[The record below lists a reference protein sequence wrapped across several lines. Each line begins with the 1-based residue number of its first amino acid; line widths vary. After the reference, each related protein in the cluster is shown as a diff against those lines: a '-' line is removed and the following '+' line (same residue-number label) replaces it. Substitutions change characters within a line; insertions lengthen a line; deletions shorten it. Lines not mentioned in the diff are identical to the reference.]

1 MIVACVSFAVMWALI
16 RLASASVHSFEIVFF
31 RNLIGTLVMVPML
44 VANPGLLKSARMPIH
59 LRRATS
65 GFIATLGTF
74 YAVAN
79 APLATALAINYTAP
93 LFATVGAVLLLG
105 ERIHARRIG
114 ALLLGFVGMLIVLR
128 PGALPLTPGV
138 TAAVISAVA
147 TGASYIAIRALV
159 GSDDSRAVA
168 AWSFILMTPPSLVV
182 AAFVWTWPPLAV
194 WPLLLGIGL
203 CAANGQLA
211 MSRAFSLAE
220 ASAVMPYDFVRF
232 GLITTFGILL
242 FGEHADA
249 GTLIGG
255 TIILSTT
262 IYLAYREAIAARSLR
277 VTAAAV
283 DT

>member
-1 MIVACVSFAVMWALI
+1 
-16 RLASASVHSFEIVFF
+16 
-31 RNLIGTLVMVPML
+31 
-44 VANPGLLKSARMPIH
+44 
-59 LRRATS
+59 
-65 GFIATLGTF
+65 
-74 YAVAN
+74 
-79 APLATALAINYTAP
+79 
-93 LFATVGAVLLLG
+93 
-105 ERIHARRIG
+105 
-114 ALLLGFVGMLIVLR
+114 
-128 PGALPLTPGV
+128 
-138 TAAVISAVA
+138 
-147 TGASYIAIRALV
+147 
-159 GSDDSRAVA
+159 
-168 AWSFILMTPPSLVV
+168 
-182 AAFVWTWPPLAV
+182 
-194 WPLLLGIGL
+194 
-203 CAANGQLA
+203 